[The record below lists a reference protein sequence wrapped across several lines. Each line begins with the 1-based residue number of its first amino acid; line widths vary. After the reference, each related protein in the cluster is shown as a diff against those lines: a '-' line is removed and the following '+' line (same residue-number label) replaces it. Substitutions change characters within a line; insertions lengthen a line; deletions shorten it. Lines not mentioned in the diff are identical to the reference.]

1 MPIHRRAALAAAL
14 STPLLARAQEAW
26 PTRPVRIIIPVA
38 PGGLTDTT
46 GRSLAE
52 ALGAALGQNI
62 VVENRAG
69 GGTTVGA
76 AAVAQARDG
85 HTFLL
90 NTSSQVVVPLLTQH
104 LPFDAE
110 RDFVPVT
117 QLGSLPLTLA
127 VRANLPAGDVR
138 AFIEAARRAPG
149 TLSIGHAGN
158 ASASHLAA
166 ALLQARAGIRLIEA
180 PYRGGAEAAR
190 DVAAGVI
197 DSAMASL
204 VAIAP
209 HVQGGRAR
217 LLGVTGAR
225 RSALLPEVP
234 TIGEMGV
241 PDYAMEEWTGLFAPA
256 GTPPAALARLAE
268 AVARVL
274 AEPEVQRR
282 FAALG
287 AEPVGSTPESFG
299 RFLGVERETARRVIR
314 QAEIRG
320 S

>member
-1 MPIHRRAALAAAL
+1 MPIRRRALLTTALAAPA
-14 STPLLARAQEAW
+14 LARAQEAW
-26 PTRPVRIIIPVA
+26 PSRPIRIVIPVA

-46 GRSLAE
+46 GRALAE
-52 ALGAALGQNI
+52 PLGVALGQNVI
-62 VVENRAG
+62 VENRTG

-76 AAVAQARDG
+76 AAIAQARDG
-85 HTFLL
+85 HSFLV
-90 NTSSQVVVPLLTQH
+90 NTSSQIVVPLLTQK

-117 QLGSLPLTLA
+117 QIGSLPLTLA
-127 VRANLPAGDVR
+127 VRHNHPASDVR
-138 AFIEAARRAPG
+138 GFIEAARRAPG
-149 TLSIGHAGN
+149 TISIGHAGN
-158 ASASHLAA
+158 ASAGHLAA

-180 PYRGGAEAAR
+180 PYRGGADAAR
-190 DVAAGVI
+190 DIAAGVI
-197 DSAMASL
+197 DSGMVSL
-204 VAIAP
+204 VAITP
-209 HVQGGRAR
+209 HVQGSRAR

-256 GTPPAALARLAE
+256 GTPPAVLERLQQ

-274 AEPEVQRR
+274 GEPEVQRR

-287 AEPVGSTPESFG
+287 AEPVGSAPEAFG
-299 RFLGVERETARRVIR
+299 RFLATERETARRLIR
-314 QAEIRG
+314 EAEIRG